1 MGSLCCCREIPLLE
15 KLEIDED
22 GRSNYVSNNFMR
34 LLQLGPDISS
44 CLAPK
49 LQHIGFKG
57 FFYDFEDD
65 VFVDMVESRWKLQI
79 VANEGLTKY
88 PA

>member
-1 MGSLCCCREIPLLE
+1 
-15 KLEIDED
+15 
-22 GRSNYVSNNFMR
+22 MR

-49 LQHIGFKG
+49 LQYIGFKG

-79 VANEGLTKY
+79 VANEGAHQVSRLKAVILRPERVLY
-88 PA
+88 PYAVMRLNKSGA